1 MTEVGL
7 FGLNGV
13 NAPVQDIPHHYAGV
27 RQDIEAEH
35 ARTLPH
41 SMVGKHAMVLLT
53 KKSTVLPPVQTEV
66 RFSKKI
72 DFSVITFFKTILDIH
87 PLLSYLRILMMHLK

>member
-13 NAPVQDIPHHYAGV
+13 NAPVQDIPHQLAGMG
-27 RQDIEAEH
+27 QDIGAEH

-41 SMVGKHAMVLLT
+41 SMVGKHAMVLL
-53 KKSTVLPPVQTEV
+53 KKTSIALPPVQPEV
-66 RFSKKI
+66 RFSKKN
-72 DFSVITFFKTILDIH
+72 
-87 PLLSYLRILMMHLK
+87 